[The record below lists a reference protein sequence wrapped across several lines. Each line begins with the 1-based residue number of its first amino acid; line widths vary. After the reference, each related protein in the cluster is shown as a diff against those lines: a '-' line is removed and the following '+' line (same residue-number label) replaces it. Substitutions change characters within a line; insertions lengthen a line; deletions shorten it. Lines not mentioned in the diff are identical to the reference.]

1 MKFEVEYV
9 GDDEMQWWHVSC
21 QECDEVY
28 IDGLGLD
35 IADWIEAHEC
45 APPPFRPG
53 LLFPE
58 GEPVVASAKTGRE
71 WDQAPTFVH
80 PALLGG

>member
-58 GEPVVASAKTGRE
+58 GEPVVVTAVERSGRGE
-71 WDQAPTFVH
+71 V
-80 PALLGG
+80 GG